1 MLRLFAGGVRA
12 LAEEAFRT
20 RSSKVDWY
28 DYSSN
33 GSDDAA
39 DEAYIAAVDDLG
51 YSEPY
56 RDDVDYDARHPSPSC
71 SRKESGAEC
80 EAQDSKDDD
89 YVCELDWSCAHSC
102 KTRGTSKEG
111 EQASRSSHDRYYGDT
126 DWSLRFCRRRLHHIS
141 ISRSDDKST
150 GDIGLGS
157 LGIVHR
163 TSVQSFF
170 VCPHGLSLPGSGRY
184 FRPQTGQIRLGGPAG
199 WLS

>member
-71 SRKESGAEC
+71 PSVESGAEC
-80 EAQDSKDDD
+80 EVEDSEYDD
-89 YVCELDWSCAHSC
+89 YD
-102 KTRGTSKEG
+102 REG
-111 EQASRSSHDRYYGDT
+111 EGSRGHSS
-126 DWSLRFCRRRLHHIS
+126 
-141 ISRSDDKST
+141 
-150 GDIGLGS
+150 
-157 LGIVHR
+157 
-163 TSVQSFF
+163 
-170 VCPHGLSLPGSGRY
+170 
-184 FRPQTGQIRLGGPAG
+184 
-199 WLS
+199 